1 MAIDKMDI
9 FTQLDIWIAFTGI
22 YILTAIL
29 TFIPI
34 QLAILQKV
42 ELHAGGDSFQ
52 KDTHFNNEEKV
63 RLIAHYSR
71 IAGTLGFWK
80 NQALKFKRFH
90 YYVLC
95 WTIPSSVLIP
105 VLVQTI
111 ADDNY
116 SKLFLTVVSSFTAI
130 LLAFHK
136 GLKVEDNFKSYRH
149 GESEFFDTYRRLLDR
164 PNEFG
169 QSNEAQLIEYFK
181 QVDTIRKYVR
191 NAETD
196 NLAALDA
203 STKEILSNMTKNNT
217 QR

>member
-1 MAIDKMDI
+1 MDFSNQVDTWLS
-9 FTQLDIWIAFTGI
+9 FTII
-22 YILTAIL
+22 YIIFALL
-29 TFIPI
+29 TFIPV
-34 QLAILQKV
+34 LKAILKKV
-42 ELHAGGDSFQ
+42 KLHDGGAGFE
-52 KDTHFNNEEKV
+52 KNLHFNEDEKL
-63 RLIAHYSR
+63 RLISHYSR

-95 WTIPSSVLIP
+95 WTIPSSVVIP
-105 VLVQTI
+105 VVVQSI
-111 ADDNY
+111 SENNN
-116 SKLFLTVVSSFTAI
+116 SKLFITVVSSFTAI

-169 QSNEAQLIEYFK
+169 SSNNEQINEYFK
-181 QVDTIRKYVR
+181 QVDSIRKYVR

-196 NLAALDA
+196 NLAALDSSA
-203 STKEILSNMTKNNT
+203 KELLSNKKNT
-217 QR
+217 